1 MGRLRG
7 RGEVRWGGVGWG
19 LCVIKNNGGE
29 MMGRNASGS
38 GEQQFW
44 GSIECEMGL

>member
-1 MGRLRG
+1 MGGWLG
-7 RGEVRWGGVGWG
+7 RGEVVVGGG

>member
-1 MGRLRG
+1 MEGRC
-7 RGEVRWGGVGWG
+7 VCVCGGG